1 MKQPLYIL
9 EGVVEPGNRIGRT
22 LGLPTA
28 NIALPHDA
36 PPRGVYAA
44 RVTLPDGRICEAVTD
59 VGSRPTVADSAAARA
74 ESHLLD
80 FSGDLYGKRIRVE
93 LWYFLREERKFASM
107 EALAQEI
114 RRNIMQAKEYFADTA
129 SL

>member
-44 RVTLPDGRICEAVTD
+44 RVMLPDGRICEAVTD